1 MSGEVSS
8 FYHHKVRKSALPQDL
23 DDVTALQEILKG
35 RKWDR
40 DDSEFMRAPN
50 PGKRLFKVSIRNIRA
65 QDLAAKDV

>member
-1 MSGEVSS
+1 MSEVTS
-8 FYHHKVRKSALPQDL
+8 FYHHKARRTAVAQDL

-35 RKWDR
+35 KHWER
-40 DDSEFMRAPN
+40 DESEFMRAPN